1 MWKFCP
7 AWASGS
13 VVCGG
18 RVDMWRLRIAC
29 WCGEGWMD
37 TVSPAPHRSIGRSW
51 QLVVPTNKGATCL
64 LWNMPKDFQV
74 IL

>member
-18 RVDMWRLRIAC
+18 RVDMWRLRIAISLLV
-29 WCGEGWMD
+29 WGGLD
-37 TVSPAPHRSIGRSW
+37 GHYVSCTP
-51 QLVVPTNKGATCL
+51 
-64 LWNMPKDFQV
+64 
-74 IL
+74 